1 VITCS
6 EFMAEF
12 GDYLESEVP
21 TKVRQ
26 QLEDHVAHC
35 RTCQVICDS
44 TRKTVKIVTDSR
56 SFDLPE
62 SAVKPIVD
70 RIMAKI
76 RTGQGS

>member
-1 VITCS
+1 MINCS

-21 TKVRQ
+21 TTVRQ
-26 QLEDHVAHC
+26 QLEDHVAHR
-35 RTCQVICDS
+35 RTCKVICDS
-44 TRKTVKIVTDSR
+44 TRRTVRIVTGSS

-76 RTGQGS
+76 RTDQGS

>member
-1 VITCS
+1 MITCS

-44 TRKTVKIVTDSR
+44 TRNTVKIVTDSR

-62 SAVKPIVD
+62 SAVKPIVN

>member
-21 TKVRQ
+21 TKVRR

-62 SAVKPIVD
+62 SAFKPIVD

-76 RTGQGS
+76 RADPGS